1 MCSIPA
7 FDLFHYGGTFM
18 RSCENETE
26 GKDSIRKFQNIFLDF
41 ARNSDGYG
49 CQLPCKRL
57 SYSFTLNTLH
67 NNSLLFEMPQNFTE
81 TSVYLLMYYYKTLVV
96 EKQVET
102 LVYDFGGF
110 LAAAGGN
117 LGLCLGL
124 SCLSIVF
131 TLTHWT
137 QSLFQWLHQKTKQ
150 NFDQNRSN
158 WNFKLIKWHHYF
170 PQRSCPTMR
179 YLIFSRSKF
188 IYNIRNYSRHR
199 YSCLH

>member
-1 MCSIPA
+1 MNLKTYFKTFSFFKKSDFFQGDIRAGYGNFISCSKQAIWANLSQEAMCSIPG
-7 FDLFHYGGTFM
+7 FDLFRDNGTFM
-18 RSCENETE
+18 RNCINDTE

-49 CQLPCKRL
+49 CPLPCERL

-67 NNSLLFEMPQNFTE
+67 NNSMLFEMPQNFTE
-81 TSVYLLMYYYKTLVV
+81 NSVYVLMYYYKTLVV

-102 LVYDFGGF
+102 LVYDFAGF

-131 TLTHWT
+131 TFTQWT
-137 QSLFQWLHQKTKQ
+137 QSLLQWLHQKTKQ
-150 NFDQNRSN
+150 NFDQNRD
-158 WNFKLIKWHHYF
+158 
-170 PQRSCPTMR
+170 
-179 YLIFSRSKF
+179 
-188 IYNIRNYSRHR
+188 
-199 YSCLH
+199 